1 MSDRPSRDQVVSV
14 RFTEDERAALEA
26 QAASV
31 GVVLSELIRRASLA
45 LLFPPPPVPSA
56 GTFTTTGAL
65 ARVQFEEGGA

>member
-1 MSDRPSRDQVVSV
+1 MSDQTPRDRVVSV
-14 RFTEDERAALEA
+14 RFSEDERAALEA

-31 GVVLSELIRRASLA
+31 GVALSELIRRTSLA

-65 ARVQFEEGGA
+65 ARIKFQEGDA